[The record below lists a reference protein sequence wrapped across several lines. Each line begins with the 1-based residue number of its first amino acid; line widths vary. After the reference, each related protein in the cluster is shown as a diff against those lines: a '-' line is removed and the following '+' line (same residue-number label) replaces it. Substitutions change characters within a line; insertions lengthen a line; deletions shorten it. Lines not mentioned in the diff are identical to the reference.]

1 MEKKESFQKIFQLL
15 KNVVEQID
23 CLSKYP
29 EAIPQIEIDITK
41 NNLQYIYE
49 LILQLEN
56 RNNHVSNI
64 NTKNTSQLS
73 GSLEERLSSLLQKT
87 EQLNVDTKKIVEN
100 PPKTETKSDNS
111 EIKSN
116 LVSSNFSSLNQI
128 KEEVKKV
135 TEAPEKLETTQT
147 PIIEQKEIKEVE
159 KVKEVVKPVEQKKIK
174 EIIIEN
180 QEIKPSS
187 QTIGENIKDDKVL
200 VNDKLMDNANDNT
213 IAGKL
218 QRKSLKD
225 IKSAIGINDK
235 ILIIKEIFNNNAD
248 KYSEF
253 VNLINNAHSKEE
265 ALGILADYQSENN
278 WDTELNSYQFV
289 VNIINRKF

>member
-29 EAIPQIEIDITK
+29 DTIPQIEIDITK

-49 LILQLEN
+49 FIQQLEN
-56 RNNHVSNI
+56 RNNQISNVE
-64 NTKNTSQLS
+64 TKNNSQLS
-73 GSLEERLSSLLQKT
+73 SNIEERLSSLLQKT

-100 PPKTETKSDNS
+100 PAKSEINS
-111 EIKSN
+111 ENSQIKGN

-128 KEEVKKV
+128 KEEVKK
-135 TEAPEKLETTQT
+135 EIETPKKEELNQIPIVKQT
-147 PIIEQKEIKEVE
+147 EIKEVE
-159 KVKEVVKPVEQKKIK
+159 KVKDVIKPVEQKKTK
-174 EIIIEN
+174 EIIIEK
-180 QEIKPSS
+180 QEIKPTT
-187 QTIGENIKDDKVL
+187 QTIGENIRDEKVL
-200 VNDKLMDNANDNT
+200 VNDKLMDAGNDNT

-235 ILIIKEIFNNNAD
+235 ILIIKEIFNGNAD

-253 VNLINNAHSKEE
+253 INLINNAHSKDE
-265 ALGILADYQSENN
+265 AMGILANYQSENS
-278 WDTELNSYQFV
+278 WDTELGSYQFV

>member
-29 EAIPQIEIDITK
+29 DAIPQIEIDITK

-49 LILQLEN
+49 FIQQLETRSN
-56 RNNHVSNI
+56 PNSNLNAKNN
-64 NTKNTSQLS
+64 TQLS
-73 GSLEERLSSLLQKT
+73 VSIEDRLSSLLQKT
-87 EQLNVDTKKIVEN
+87 EQLNVETKKIVEN
-100 PPKTETKSDNS
+100 PTTS
-111 EIKSN
+111 EIITENPNIKSK

-128 KEEVKKV
+128 KEDFKK
-135 TEAPEKLETTQT
+135 EIETPKKEELTQT
-147 PIIEQKEIKEVE
+147 PFVEHIKIKEVE
-159 KVKEVVKPVEQKKIK
+159 KVKEVAKPIEQKKTK
-174 EIIIEN
+174 EVIIEK
-180 QEIKPSS
+180 QEIKPNS
-187 QTIGENIKDDKVL
+187 QTIGENIRDEKVL
-200 VNDKLMDNANDNT
+200 VNDKLMDAGNDNT

-235 ILIIKEIFNNNAD
+235 ILIIKEIFNGNAD

-253 VNLINNAHSKEE
+253 INLINNAHTKDE
-265 ALGILADYQSENN
+265 AIRILADYQSENN
-278 WDTELNSYQFV
+278 WDTELGSYQFV